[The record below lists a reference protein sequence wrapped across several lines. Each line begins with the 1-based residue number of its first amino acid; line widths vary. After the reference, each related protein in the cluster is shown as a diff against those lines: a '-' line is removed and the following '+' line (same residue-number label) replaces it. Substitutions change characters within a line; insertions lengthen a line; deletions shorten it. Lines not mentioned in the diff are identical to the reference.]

1 MILKLP
7 TLVLLSVASSTQGF
21 TFVTNTN
28 TNTNIAVKSASTSS
42 SPFLA
47 QQQYSRSNFVLNAES
62 SEKVEAELTDD
73 EPKKPAA
80 DESEESSTDVTAE
93 AEEEEAKEEEEEEE
107 ETEEEKELKALKEEI
122 TNLEN
127 SLKQKNR
134 DLNNI
139 ERMSEEYTK
148 GGYARKVAE
157 MESFRRSKSIAST
170 DNKMA
175 ARATILQSFLP
186 VLDKLQANNAQYE
199 DDEFAKSYRALCG
212 NYNMALKELGV
223 VEYTVKE
230 GEKADSRRIVA
241 IKEEYSDTMEKGCV
255 ISPVAIG
262 FELDGNVMKF
272 AEAVVSLGPEPA
284 EEEATEEEAEEGG
297 EEEASEAEEE

>member
-21 TFVTNTN
+21 SFVTNTN
-28 TNTNIAVKSASTSS
+28 TNTAIKSATTSS
-42 SPFLA
+42 TPFLS

-80 DESEESSTDVTAE
+80 DESEESSTDETAEE
-93 AEEEEAKEEEEEEE
+93 AEEEVEEEE
-107 ETEEEKELKALKEEI
+107 ETEEEKEIKALKEEI

-139 ERMSEEYTK
+139 ERMSDEYTK

-186 VLDKLQANNAQYE
+186 VLDKLQATNSQYE
-199 DDEFAKSYRALCG
+199 DNEFAKSYRALCG
-212 NYNMALKELGV
+212 NYNMALKDLGV

-230 GEKADSRRIVA
+230 GDKADSRRIVA

-255 ISPVAIG
+255 IAPVGIG
-262 FELDGNVMKF
+262 MELDGNVMKF
-272 AEAVVSLGPEPA
+272 AEAVVSLGPEPV
-284 EEEATEEEAEEGG
+284 EEEATEEEAKEGG
-297 EEEASEAEEE
+297 EEEATEAKEE

>member
-21 TFVTNTN
+21 SFVTNT
-28 TNTNIAVKSASTSS
+28 AVKSATTTST
-42 SPFLA
+42 PFLS

-73 EPKKPAA
+73 EPKKSAA
-80 DESEESSTDVTAE
+80 DESEESSTDETAE
-93 AEEEEAKEEEEEEE
+93 EAEEEEE

-186 VLDKLQANNAQYE
+186 VLDKLQATNSQYE

-230 GEKADSRRIVA
+230 GDKADSRRIVA

-255 ISPVAIG
+255 ISPVGIG

-297 EEEASEAEEE
+297 EEEATEAKEE